1 MLYVVSCFYFFFFA
15 SRRRHTRCALVTG
28 VQTCALPIWS
38 DRPEVAG
45 LQAGRE
51 VRARDVLD
59 VGRGSSDS
67 RSDLFG
73 EPVKPHPAGS
83 LAKRSIDDVAPNGA
97 IPRNAATGS
106 SGQQDA
112 LSYQE
117 RLRGAKDPTAE
128 RSAERRVGKEGVSKW
143 K

>member
-1 MLYVVSCFYFFFFA
+1 MILRPPRS
-15 SRRRHTRCALVTG
+15 TRTDTLFPYT
-28 VQTCALPIWS
+28 TLF
-38 DRPEVAG
+38 R
-45 LQAGRE
+45 
-51 VRARDVLD
+51 
-59 VGRGSSDS
+59 S

-112 LSYQE
+112 LSYKE
-117 RLRGAKDPTAE
+117 RLRGAQDPPEE
-128 RSAERRVGKEGVSKW
+128 RSGELARRESRIDFGESEHLLAGGSARPTERRVGEDCGSK
-143 K
+143 

>member
-1 MLYVVSCFYFFFFA
+1 MI
-15 SRRRHTRCALVTG
+15 RRPPRSTRTDTLFPYT
-28 VQTCALPIWS
+28 TLFRS
-38 DRPEVAG
+38 
-45 LQAGRE
+45 
-51 VRARDVLD
+51 
-59 VGRGSSDS
+59 SSDS

-112 LSYQE
+112 LSYKE
-117 RLRGAKDPTAE
+117 RLRGAKDPTEE
-128 RSAERRVGKEGVSKW
+128 RSGELARRESRIDFGESEHRRAGGAELGAEGMARGSDDLGMDMD
-143 K
+143 

>member
-1 MLYVVSCFYFFFFA
+1 MRISD
-15 SRRRHTRCALVTG
+15 
-28 VQTCALPIWS
+28 WS
-38 DRPEVAG
+38 SDVCSSD
-45 LQAGRE
+45 L
-51 VRARDVLD
+51 VLD

-112 LSYQE
+112 LSYKE
-117 RLRGAKDPTAE
+117 RLRGAKAPTAE
-128 RSAERRVGKEGVSKW
+128 RSGELSRRESRLDFCAR
-143 K
+143 